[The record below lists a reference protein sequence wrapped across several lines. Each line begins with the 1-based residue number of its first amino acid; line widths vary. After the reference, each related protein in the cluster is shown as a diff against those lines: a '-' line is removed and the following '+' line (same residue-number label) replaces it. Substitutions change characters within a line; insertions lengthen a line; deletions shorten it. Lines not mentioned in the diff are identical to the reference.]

1 MKNKLVFLCLSLIII
16 FGVGFLI
23 LPDAESNTKVY
34 YSGEAIN
41 FNNKVIF
48 GSTNMNGAEIF
59 ALENKKIVRTANF
72 SSYSLLSSTPS
83 DFSDLIFN
91 VENDYLYVYLVDG
104 RYLHKY
110 DITNPYNPRLVDK
123 VKDNS
128 WDWFIGLT
136 KYADKVAT
144 IGTKGIKVWNSNMQ
158 VVNAFGLKN
167 NYHYNIKFSPSGNY
181 IFNIEGANLQIIN
194 GITREEISLIPL
206 LVNEE
211 HNRSVYSDV
220 VNSQVIVIEDEA
232 VTAFNF
238 NGQEKKSYTHTS
250 NLGYDIDSL
259 ANSDY
264 VYFSDGFG
272 VVKLN
277 KNTFT
282 AADWVFTTDLA
293 IANGWAMDLNVV
305 PQNDGEKV
313 IVFNNSSILVLD
325 KNLDMLDYYEA
336 SEEDVAP
343 VEKLFLAIDKNRGA
357 AGSQI
362 SLRGGG
368 YGLNEDLL
376 ITFAGKKF
384 NIQSDSQGRFTKI
397 ITVPDVKPIRTDI
410 KVVGQFSG
418 LHYSVA
424 FDIE

>member
-23 LPDAESNTKVY
+23 LPDAKSNAKVY

-48 GSTNMNGAEIF
+48 GSTNMNGVEIF
-59 ALENKKIVRTANF
+59 ALENKKIVRTASF

-91 VENDYLYVYLVDG
+91 VENDSLYVYLVDG

-136 KYADKVAT
+136 KYSDKVAT
-144 IGTKGIKVWNSNMQ
+144 IGTNGIKVWNSDTQIINS
-158 VVNAFGLKN
+158 FKFKN
-167 NYHYNIKFSPSGNY
+167 NYHYNIKFSASGNF
-181 IFNIEGANLQIIN
+181 IFNIDKGNLQVIN
-194 GITREEISLIPL
+194 AINREEISTIPIV
-206 LVNEE
+206 VNEE
-211 HNRSVYSDV
+211 HNRSVYNDMVS
-220 VNSQVIVIEDEA
+220 SQVIVVEDNA

-238 NGQEKKSYTHTS
+238 NGKEIKSYSHTS
-250 NLGYDIDSL
+250 DFGYDIDSL

-264 VYFSDGFG
+264 VYFSDGLG
-272 VVKLN
+272 VVKLD
-277 KNTFT
+277 KNTFK
-282 AADWVFTTDLA
+282 AVDWVFTTNLVID
-293 IANGWAMDLNVV
+293 NGWAMDINVV
-305 PQNDGEKV
+305 PQNDGEKI
-313 IVFNNSSILVLD
+313 IVFNNSSIIVLD
-325 KNLDMLDYYEA
+325 KNLEMLDYYEA
-336 SEEDVAP
+336 SEKDVAP

-368 YGLNEDLL
+368 FGLNEDLL
-376 ITFAGKKF
+376 INFANKKY
-384 NIQSDSQGRFTKI
+384 NIQADNQGRFTKI
-397 ITVPDVKPIRTDI
+397 ITVPDVDPVRTDI